1 SLDVSV
7 RAQVLNLLCV
17 VQDRLGLTYFFIR
30 HDLALVRYFCDRVAL
45 VHCGALVEEGET
57 DPVFDHSESAY
68 ARMLIQPMPEVRV
81 PA

>member
-1 SLDVSV
+1 M
-7 RAQVLNLLCV
+7 RAQVLSLLCV

-45 VHCGALVEEGET
+45 IHCGELVEEGEA
-57 DPVFDHSESAY
+57 DRIFDHSESAY